1 MDKISILLVEDN
13 ADHEFLALKIIE
25 NALVSDKIM
34 VVRDG
39 QEALDYLFYEGIF
52 SKRPVGNPQ
61 MILLDLKLP
70 KVSGLDV
77 LKRIRSI
84 SETKDI
90 PVIILTTSNN
100 KDDIKACYGEGA
112 NCYIT
117 KPITMDKF
125 IQAIHQFLS
134 YWANQNSA
142 VE

>member
-1 MDKISILLVEDN
+1 MDKVSILLVEDN
-13 ADHEFLALKIIE
+13 ADHEYLALKIIE
-25 NALVSDKIM
+25 NAHVSDKTM

-39 QEALDYLFYEGIF
+39 QEALDYLFYEGTF
-52 SKRPVGNPQ
+52 SKRPKGNPQ

-77 LKRIRSI
+77 LKKIRSMAA
-84 SETKDI
+84 TKNI

-117 KPITMDKF
+117 KPITTDKF
-125 IQAIHQFLS
+125 IQAINQFLS
-134 YWANQNSA
+134 YWANLSSA